1 MQSAGAKRDAADD
14 LLEVE
19 RAEETALRPG
29 NENVHILVE
38 AERIAADRK
47 EDGSP
52 EAQDEKVAAA
62 LEAPQLS
69 EQAARA
75 PGPPPPPLAGRLR
88 LLPGRPLPPARQ
100 RTAPAGLLQHGH
112 QRPHRLLHVRNVPGL
127 RSELLRPD
135 AELRSR
141 VNPSASAA
149 DARAPLHP
157 SHHQGTA
164 RAAPAPTRPAARL
177 RHRPGR
183 AGALGGDSD
192 TKQGFPYP
200 FCDACPAGYGAL
212 LAAGGV
218 MDGSMVDR
226 T

>member
-19 RAEETALRPG
+19 RPEETALRPG

-75 PGPPPPPLAGRLR
+75 PGPPPPPLACRLR
-88 LLPGRPLPPARQ
+88 LLPGRTPTAPPARQ
-100 RTAPAGLLQHGH
+100 RTAPAGPLQHGH

-135 AELRSR
+135 AELHSQLNPSR
-141 VNPSASAA
+141 VGRQTPVL
-149 DARAPLHP
+149 DL
-157 SHHQGTA
+157 SHHQGTLV
-164 RAAPAPTRPAARL
+164 PHPLSTRPRPATRL

-183 AGALGGDSD
+183 AGALGGDSG
-192 TKQGFPYP
+192 TKQG
-200 FCDACPAGYGAL
+200 DSVALSVMPAQPATEPCSQPE
-212 LAAGGV
+212 V
-218 MDGSMVDR
+218 
-226 T
+226 

>member
-14 LLEVE
+14 LLEAE
-19 RAEETALRPG
+19 RPEETALRPG

-88 LLPGRPLPPARQ
+88 LLPGRTP
-100 RTAPAGLLQHGH
+100 TAPCPATDGTSW
-112 QRPHRLLHVRNVPGL
+112 P
-127 RSELLRPD
+127 
-135 AELRSR
+135 
-141 VNPSASAA
+141 AS
-149 DARAPLHP
+149 ARAPAPRSCAARPQRARPAQRAAPPGCRAALAGEP
-157 SHHQGTA
+157 LRVGRQTPVLDLSHHQGTLV
-164 RAAPAPTRPAARL
+164 PHPLSTRPRPATRL

-183 AGALGGDSD
+183 AGALGGDSG
-192 TKQGFPYP
+192 TKQG
-200 FCDACPAGYGAL
+200 DSVALSVMPAQPATEPCSQPE
-212 LAAGGV
+212 V
-218 MDGSMVDR
+218 
-226 T
+226 

>member
-14 LLEVE
+14 LLEAE
-19 RAEETALRPG
+19 RPEETALRPG

-62 LEAPQLS
+62 LEAAQLR

-75 PGPPPPPLAGRLR
+75 GAATAAPRRPPPAPARPDA
-88 LLPGRPLPPARQ
+88 PCPLPPARQ
-100 RTAPAGLLQHGH
+100 RTAPAGPLQHGH

-135 AELRSR
+135 AELRSQ
-141 VNPSASAA
+141 VNPSASAGRRPCSTSA
-149 DARAPLHP
+149 TTKGRLVPHPLQLGLQRAYVVALAVPVLLVVLVAQNRD
-157 SHHQGTA
+157 SVA
-164 RAAPAPTRPAARL
+164 LSAMPAQPTTEPCSQPEA
-177 RHRPGR
+177 
-183 AGALGGDSD
+183 
-192 TKQGFPYP
+192 
-200 FCDACPAGYGAL
+200 
-212 LAAGGV
+212 
-218 MDGSMVDR
+218 
-226 T
+226 